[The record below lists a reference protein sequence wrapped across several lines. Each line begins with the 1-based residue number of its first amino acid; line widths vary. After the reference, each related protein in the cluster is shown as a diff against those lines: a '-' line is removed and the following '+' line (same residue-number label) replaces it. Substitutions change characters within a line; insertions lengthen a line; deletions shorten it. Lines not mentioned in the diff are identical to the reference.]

1 MRENFVENY
10 ENLSDDEIV
19 SQIKKGD
26 YELLQVII
34 DRYYPTMLKFVKKYC
49 PSDYSED
56 ALQEATL
63 ALYTAVKD
71 FDPSKSGFSTF
82 AALCIKRSV
91 ISVLKSRQRK
101 KIIPD
106 ELLSSIEDME
116 IIDSNSP
123 EKIFFDREDYKILT
137 DSIRLEL
144 STLEYKVLELYLSG
158 EKYCDI
164 AKLLNISEKSVENS
178 LTRIRRK
185 LRGNNG

>member
-1 MRENFVENY
+1 MRESFVENY
-10 ENLSDDEIV
+10 ENISDIEIV
-19 SQIKKGD
+19 ARIKSGD

-34 DRYYPTMLKFVKKYC
+34 DRYYPVILNNVRKYC

-56 ALQEATL
+56 AVQEATL
-63 ALYTAVKD
+63 ALYSAVKD
-71 FDPSKSGFSTF
+71 FDPSKSTFSTF

-106 ELLSSIEDME
+106 ELLSSIDDVE
-116 IIDSNSP
+116 IVDANTP
-123 EKIFFDREDYKILT
+123 EKIFFDREDFKNLT
-137 DSIRLEL
+137 DTIRLEL
-144 STLEYKVLELYLSG
+144 SALEYKVLELYLAG

-164 AKLLNISEKSVENS
+164 ARILEISEKSVENS

-185 LRGNNG
+185 LRGK